1 MSLPAGAQAL
11 LLLGAL
17 NAALVVGAGAFGA
30 HALKQQLSVDQAA
43 WFQTAVQYHMF
54 HALGL
59 LALGTVAALRPGTLL
74 LWAGGLMLAGIVLF
88 CGSLYALALGA
99 GRGWGAVAPIG
110 GTAFIAAWVL
120 FAIASLRAGA

>member
-1 MSLPAGAQAL
+1 MTLPAGAQAL
-11 LLLGAL
+11 LALGAF
-17 NAALVVGAGAFGA
+17 NAALVVAAGAFGA
-30 HALKQQLSVDQAA
+30 HALKQQLSPEQAA

-59 LALGTVAALRPGTLL
+59 LALGAVAALRPATLL
-74 LWAGGLMLAGIVLF
+74 AWCGALMLAGILLF

-110 GTAFIAAWVL
+110 GTAFIAAWLL
-120 FAIASLRAGA
+120 FAFVLVRASA